1 MTDAYGGIGGSAISE
16 LAISETGGGAP
27 SLLDTLR
34 AGDFAVV
41 VVQDMRTAGAPLSYR
56 MYLSDRVW
64 TTLPTDSVP
73 NMTLGGEIA
82 GGPIINGTFSFGRG
96 AQNNGEQ
103 SGSVDLIVHADG
115 VPVVAVGQGLSYQG
129 LTRIRREKLVGGWPT
144 KILVGY
150 PNYGL
155 DSFHTVWRGVGA
167 DLTGDG
173 VTKAKLTFRDN
184 RAALSRGVLS
194 PFAGTGGAEGSA
206 EIAGKLK
213 PRHYGAPKNVS
224 PVLIDATLNIY
235 CVSDRAASAALP
247 AAYDGAKALTVDSTA
262 LTTYAALAAHGVASG
277 SWAQARVPGVGTFM
291 RLGAA
296 PTKRLTVDFAD
307 VLTVPQIIRA
317 VLEAAGLAPS
327 SVLIETEG
335 YPFGSGTDHSQQWQT
350 VQSLIQGTAA
360 GYLYIADQATPN
372 DLVDGLCKGIGW
384 SRYLDD
390 FGRENFTAPDYV
402 LNPAA
407 VAGTDY
413 TVLSA
418 GNATT
423 VVNPDGSSYVALDG
437 GDILALTELDLP
449 STMWPPNGRERLL
462 AKRNHAG
469 AFTETDILAGA
480 TDAMRQYVLKVGN
493 ETTVESSADIF
504 GALKDA
510 VDPEA
515 LDTHL
520 VNESYLPTLGD
531 WLLKTSAL
539 SDGRGAQKLY
549 LTKRQIF
556 EVTLP
561 MEWFATLPTMRMVKF
576 QHPSFYADAQIAVT
590 GQVAPVETDWK
601 ARTRKY
607 YAYAQSQ
614 QYSGVFAE
622 AFVGPE
628 EGASLDGANAL
639 VQVGGYAFV
648 ACMKNSMAAL
658 DVTDPTAPV
667 WVTELSFGPR
677 PEGKDG
683 AAYIAVSGGHA
694 FLTCPG
700 RNSLLVADIADPAA
714 PSFVTEFFGPDPAS
728 SMVDPHGIAVSG
740 SYAFVAGSGSHSVA
754 VIDISDPTAPAWV
767 AEFSGPVPG
776 TSLYGA
782 WGVAISGTTLF
793 VTCFGD
799 DVGYDAGYPPALALI
814 DISIPGSPVWLG
826 KAEGQRGYSFFPGQA
841 LSVAIGDGVA
851 YLASYH
857 TGRLV
862 VIDVS
867 DPSSPKVTAEVASP
881 TTVSISDGPA
891 ISSTSATSVTLSRGY
906 AYMVSDV
913 TASVSVFDLSN
924 PLYPVW
930 VSETGLD
937 ALDRAFGKASILP
950 VGDCLYVAS
959 PTRSA
964 VLVLA

>member
-1 MTDAYGGIGGSAISE
+1 MTDAYGGIGGSAIAE

-34 AGDFAVV
+34 AGDYAVV
-41 VVQDMRTAGAPLSYR
+41 VVQEMRTAGAALVYR

-73 NMTLGGEIA
+73 NMTLGGEIT
-82 GGPIINGTFSFGRG
+82 GGPVINGTFSFGRG

-115 VPVVAVGQGLSYQG
+115 VPVVTDGQGLSYQG

-144 KILVGY
+144 KILIGY
-150 PNYGL
+150 PDYGL

-173 VTKAKLTFRDN
+173 VTKAKLSFRDN

-194 PFAGTGGAEGSA
+194 PFAGTGGAEGTA

-235 CVSDRAASAALP
+235 CVSDRAATVALP
-247 AAYDGAKALTVDSTA
+247 AAYDGGKALTVDSTA

-277 SWAQARVPGVGTFM
+277 SWAQARVSGVGTFM

-307 VLTVPQIIRA
+307 VLTVPAIIRA
-317 VLEAAGLAPS
+317 ILETAGLASS
-327 SVLIETEG
+327 SVIIETEG

-350 VQSLIQGTAA
+350 VQNLIQNTAA

-407 VAGTDY
+407 VAGADY

-418 GNATT
+418 GTATT
-423 VVNPDGSSYVALDG
+423 VVNPDGSSYVTLDG
-437 GDILALTELDLP
+437 GDILDLTELDLP

-504 GALKDA
+504 AAVKDA

-520 VNESYLPTLGD
+520 VNETYLPTLGD

-561 MEWFATLPTMRMVKF
+561 MEWFATLPTLRMVKF
-576 QHPSFYADAQIAVT
+576 QHPSFYADSGIVAI
-590 GQVAPVETDWK
+590 GQAAPIETDWK
-601 ARTRKY
+601 AQTRKY
-607 YAYAQSQ
+607 YIYGYGQSY
-614 QYSGVFAE
+614 YSVFAGE
-622 AFVGPE
+622 TNQGSLPSPGPAAVAISGDYAYIVE
-628 EGASLDGANAL
+628 NTGNPNADGVDVVDISNPTSPAWITYTHAIPNNMAGASSIAISGS
-639 VQVGGYAFV
+639 YAYV
-648 ACMKNSMAAL
+648 ACAIRGAVVVIDISNPAL
-658 DVTDPTAPV
+658 PTWTAE
-667 WVTELSFGPR
+667 TRGPI
-677 PEGKDG
+677 PGTSLAG
-683 AAYIAVSGGHA
+683 AYSIAVSGTYA
-694 FLTCPG
+694 YVACYN
-700 RNSLLVADIADPAA
+700 RNSL
-714 PSFVTEFFGPDPAS
+714 
-728 SMVDPHGIAVSG
+728 
-740 SYAFVAGSGSHSVA
+740 A
-754 VIDISDPTAPAWV
+754 VIDISSPASPAWIT
-767 AEFSGPVPG
+767 ETKGPIPE
-776 TSLYGA
+776 TSLQGA
-782 WGVAISGTTLF
+782 SCVAVYSGKAYITCASRGSLAIVDISNPDVPIWIGEVLLENIAGAAYVAVSEGYAYVAGGFSNKLVIFRLDYAGTPIFVSEAKMSVSGTTL
-793 VTCFGD
+793 TG
-799 DVGYDAGYPPALALI
+799 PS
-814 DISIPGSPVWLG
+814 SITIN
-826 KAEGQRGYSFFPGQA
+826 K
-841 LSVAIGDGVA
+841 GVA
-851 YLASYH
+851 YITCSS
-857 TGRLV
+857 GVV

-867 DPSSPKVTAEVASP
+867 FPSSPVWKSQIRGPIPGISLWGANASA
-881 TTVSISDGPA
+881 VHNDH
-891 ISSTSATSVTLSRGY
+891 
-906 AYMVSDV
+906 
-913 TASVSVFDLSN
+913 
-924 PLYPVW
+924 
-930 VSETGLD
+930 
-937 ALDRAFGKASILP
+937 
-950 VGDCLYVAS
+950 LYVACYNRGS
-959 PTRSA
+959 LA
-964 VLVLA
+964 VIA

>member
-41 VVQDMRTAGAPLSYR
+41 VVQEMRTAGAALVYR

-64 TTLPTDSVP
+64 TTLPTDAVP
-73 NMTLGGEIA
+73 SMTLGGEIT
-82 GGPIINGTFSFGRG
+82 GGPVINGTFSFGRG

-103 SGSVDLIVHADG
+103 AGSVDLIVHADG
-115 VPVVAVGQGLSYQG
+115 VPVETVGQGVSYQG

-144 KILVGY
+144 KIMIGY
-150 PNYGL
+150 PEYGL
-155 DSFHTVWRGVGA
+155 DSFHTVWVGVGA
-167 DLTGDG
+167 DLSVDG
-173 VTKAKLTFRDN
+173 ATKARLTFRDN

-194 PFAGTGGAEGSA
+194 PFAGTGGAEGTA
-206 EIAGKLK
+206 EMAGKLK
-213 PRHYGAPKNVS
+213 PRHYGAPKNVT

-235 CVSDRAASAALP
+235 CVSDRAATVALP
-247 AAYDGAKALTVDSTA
+247 AAYDGAKALTVDSTS
-262 LTTYAALAAHGVASG
+262 LTTYAALAAHAVASG
-277 SWAQARVPGVGTFM
+277 SWAQARVTGVGTFI

-307 VLTVPQIIRA
+307 VLTVPAIIRA
-317 VLEAAGLAPS
+317 VLETAGLASS

-350 VQSLIQGTAA
+350 VQDMIQNDAA

-402 LNPAA
+402 LHPSA

-413 TVLSA
+413 TILSA
-418 GNATT
+418 GNAAT
-423 VVNPDGSSYVALDG
+423 VVNPDGSSYVTLDG

-469 AFTETDILAGA
+469 AFTETDVLAGA
-480 TDAMRQYVLKVGN
+480 ADAMRQYVLKVGN
-493 ETTVESSADIF
+493 ETTVESPADIF
-504 GALKDA
+504 AALKDA

-515 LDTHL
+515 LDTHF
-520 VNESYLPTLGD
+520 VDESYLPTLGD

-576 QHPSFYADAQIAVT
+576 QHPTFYADGQISVT

-614 QYSGVFAE
+614 KYSAVFA
-622 AFVGPE
+622 AMFDGPNP
-628 EGASLDGANAL
+628 GASLAKASGMAKSGDYVFVACQGRNNLAVIDVLDPTSPAWVAEAVGTDPGPGQDGASY
-639 VQVGGYAFV
+639 VSISGSYAFV
-648 ACMKNSMAAL
+648 
-658 DVTDPTAPV
+658 
-667 WVTELSFGPR
+667 
-677 PEGKDG
+677 
-683 AAYIAVSGGHA
+683 
-694 FLTCPG
+694 TCPF
-700 RNSLLVADIADPAA
+700 RNSLLVADISDPTA
-714 PSFVTEFFGPDPAS
+714 PTLVTEFFGPDPATN
-728 SMVDPHGIAVSG
+728 MVDPRGIAISG
-740 SYAFVAGSGSHSVA
+740 NYAFVAGSGSHSISVIDISTPSSPIWVTEFSGPA
-754 VIDISDPTAPAWV
+754 PGTSLSFAWGLATNGSNLFVTCYADDGGYAPAMAIIDISDPTAPAWV
-767 AEFSGPVPG
+767 SK
-776 TSLYGA
+776 
-782 WGVAISGTTLF
+782 VAGQ
-793 VTCFGD
+793 
-799 DVGYDAGYPPALALI
+799 
-814 DISIPGSPVWLG
+814 
-826 KAEGQRGYSFFPGQA
+826 EGHSMYNGQA
-841 LSVAIGDGVA
+841 LSVSVSGGVA
-851 YLASYH
+851 YLADYY
-857 TGRLV
+857 GGKLV
-862 VIDVS
+862 AIDIS
-867 DPSSPKVTAEVASP
+867 DPANPKVTAEVSSP
-881 TTVSISDGPA
+881 AIVATGDGPT
-891 ISSTSATSVTLSRGY
+891 SSTTSASSVTLSRGY
-906 AYMVSDV
+906 AYMASDV
-913 TASVSVFDLSN
+913 AASVSVFDLSN
-924 PLYPVW
+924 PLYPAW

-937 ALDRAFGKASILP
+937 AVARTFGKASILP

-959 PTRSA
+959 PTRNA
-964 VLVLA
+964 VLVIA